1 MTSLF
6 IALGIVVVV
15 GVAALV
21 LRRRHVVDAPTQ
33 KEWTVPTQIDPADLA
48 GVGESAPQSW
58 SIAVF
63 TSASCHVCADVV
75 SKARVLQSSQV
86 NVLEFEYGAH
96 RALHDKYRIDAVPTL
111 VVADS
116 EGVVRRHFLGPVT
129 ATDLWAA
136 VAQTRDPATE
146 SDGSTA
152 GDCSSR

>member
-1 MTSLF
+1 VTSLL

-15 GVAALV
+15 GAAAVV
-21 LRRRHVVDAPTQ
+21 LRRRQVVDAPTQ
-33 KEWTVPTQIDPADLA
+33 KEWTVPTQIDPADLGA
-48 GVGESAPQSW
+48 VTGIASASW

-75 SKARVLQSSQV
+75 GKARVLQSPQV
-86 NVLEFEYGAH
+86 NVMEFEYGAH

-111 VVADS
+111 VVVDAD
-116 EGVVRRHFLGPVT
+116 GVVRRHFLGPVT

-136 VAQTRDPATE
+136 VAQTRDPVAE
-146 SDGSTA
+146 SG

>member
-6 IALGIVVVV
+6 IALGIVIAV

-21 LRRRHVVDAPTQ
+21 LRRRHAVDVPTQ

-48 GVGESAPQSW
+48 SAGENGSQAW

-111 VVADS
+111 VVVDAD
-116 EGVVRRHFLGPVT
+116 GVVRRHFLGPVT

-136 VAQTRDPATE
+136 VAQTRDPDSTTSGE
-146 SDGSTA
+146 S
-152 GDCSSR
+152 GDECSSR

>member
-6 IALGIVVVV
+6 VALGIVVVV

-21 LRRRHVVDAPTQ
+21 LRRRQVVDAPTQ

-48 GVGESAPQSW
+48 GVGEGVSTSW
-58 SIAVF
+58 TIAVF

-111 VVADS
+111 VVIDS
-116 EGVVRRHFLGPVT
+116 GGVVRRHFLGPVT

-146 SDGSTA
+146 SDGNSV

>member
-6 IALGIVVVV
+6 IALGIVIVV

-21 LRRRHVVDAPTQ
+21 LRRRHVVDVPTQ

-48 GVGESAPQSW
+48 SAGESGSRSW

-75 SKARVLQSSQV
+75 NKARVLQSSQV

-111 VVADS
+111 VVVDS
-116 EGVVRRHFLGPVT
+116 DGVVRRHFLGPVT

-136 VAQTRDPATE
+136 VAQTRDPDNKTTGE
-146 SDGSTA
+146 S
-152 GDCSSR
+152 GDECSSR